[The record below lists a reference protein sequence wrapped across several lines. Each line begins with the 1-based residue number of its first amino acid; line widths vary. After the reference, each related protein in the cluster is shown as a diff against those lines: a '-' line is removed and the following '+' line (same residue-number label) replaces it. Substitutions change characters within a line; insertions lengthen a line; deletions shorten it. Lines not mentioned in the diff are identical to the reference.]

1 MFSPE
6 IHYYEDL
13 HKSKQMKNML
23 FKKYFNQLCGVAN
36 IWSCAKWLTLCGTLV
51 DERNECFGDSNA
63 HWCKT
68 PLYLAAVVWLC
79 QILTSCFSESKKTG
93 GVWRYTIWQ
102 NVWYPSHEF
111 SITNRYL
118 NRYSRPPSKSPL
130 YLAAVVWLC
139 QILTSCFSEFKKT
152 GGVFVGS
159 TLLDK
164 KVNTSTIHFKS
175 KVLYWQYYVTSAG
188 TNSYWRLHWVF
199 NWSFI

>member
-13 HKSKQMKNML
+13 HKSKQIKNML

-93 GVWRYTIWQ
+93 GVFVRTLFDKKDNTPSIFRHKQIQ
-102 NVWYPSHEF
+102 NVRKFTKKLSMKKWVEKIQGIGILFCSYFLAWIFNYIHHVIREMLPWF
-111 SITNRYL
+111 SI
-118 NRYSRPPSKSPL
+118 
-130 YLAAVVWLC
+130 ACAV
-139 QILTSCFSEFKKT
+139 SENF
-152 GGVFVGS
+152 GNVFF
-159 TLLDK
+159 L
-164 KVNTSTIHFKS
+164 
-175 KVLYWQYYVTSAG
+175 
-188 TNSYWRLHWVF
+188 
-199 NWSFI
+199 

>member
-79 QILTSCFSESKKTG
+79 QILTSCFSE
-93 GVWRYTIWQ
+93 
-102 NVWYPSHEF
+102 
-111 SITNRYL
+111 
-118 NRYSRPPSKSPL
+118 
-130 YLAAVVWLC
+130 
-139 QILTSCFSEFKKT
+139 FKKT
-152 GGVFVGS
+152 GGVFVG

-175 KVLYWQYYVTSAG
+175 KVLYWQYVTSAG